1 MANRTLLL
9 AGTAIASLTGMP
21 AAAQSAPARPAPMAR
36 DYSIAPGAMKAALDA
51 WVIAYNTDFPHQS
64 LTYKTPAQFNSGFV
78 QKRTARKEA
87 RTQNYSL
94 SFS

>member
-1 MANRTLLL
+1 MLRFGEAARLASGQEGNADTERLFRTIKEDLIWPNEWTSPFQL
-9 AGTAIASLTGMP
+9 
-21 AAAQSAPARPAPMAR
+21 Q
-36 DYSIAPGAMKAALDA
+36 AALDA

-64 LTYKTPAQFNSGFV
+64 LHYKTPAQFNSDFV

-94 SFS
+94 SFA